1 MLFIIFNF
9 MVILLLG
16 NLFFYNTF
24 LYLLNKHLYVLSMF
38 LINILTLVLQVVP
51 KGSLS
56 WSNFEE
62 GDSKINDTVWGVCG
76 DRKVL
81 KHCTRWNWELFSKVK
96 I

>member
-56 WSNFEE
+56 
-62 GDSKINDTVWGVCG
+62 
-76 DRKVL
+76 
-81 KHCTRWNWELFSKVK
+81 
-96 I
+96 